1 MHLNLRRYFVHWV
14 HLHRQIGR
22 ITSHYPIMHL
32 LNNSRSRTWLCYLLL
47 RHQNPWIFSRNACCT
62 ILCVVCDR
70 PMLYNMPTSAQVHCL
85 RRLTNFQDQHHL
97 CLTCLRKDPLRP
109 RGMEVLYCPHKRARA
124 VHRTRKALKNVC
136 WTMKK
141 SPSDGAS
148 RILSHSRNMRDSES
162 SQRRRDA
169 RKKSGNIIYLR
180 TCAPRFLFLFRS
192 SRSQFPTT
200 LPFLNAGI
208 GRPD

>member
-1 MHLNLRRYFVHWV
+1 MHLNLRQYFVLWV

-22 ITSHYPIMHL
+22 TTSHYPIMHL

-47 RHQNPWIFSRNACCT
+47 HRQNPWIFSRNACGT

-85 RRLTNFQDQHHL
+85 RRLTNFRDQHHL
-97 CLTCLRKDPLRP
+97 CLTCLRKDPPRP
-109 RGMEVLYCPHKRARA
+109 MGMGVLCCPHKRARA
-124 VHRTRKALKNVC
+124 VHKTRKALKNVC
-136 WTMKK
+136 WTVRK
-141 SPSDGAS
+141 SPNDGAS

-162 SQRRRDA
+162 SQLGIDA
-169 RKKSGNIIYLR
+169 GKKSGSIIYLR
-180 TCAPRFLFLFRS
+180 TFASRFLFLFRS

-208 GRPD
+208 GRTD

>member
-1 MHLNLRRYFVHWV
+1 MHLNLRQYFVLWV

-22 ITSHYPIMHL
+22 TTSHYPIMHL

-47 RHQNPWIFSRNACCT
+47 RRQNPWIFSRNACGT

-85 RRLTNFQDQHHL
+85 RRLTNFRDQHHL
-97 CLTCLRKDPLRP
+97 CLTCLRKDPPRP
-109 RGMEVLYCPHKRARA
+109 MGMGVLCCPHKRARA
-124 VHRTRKALKNVC
+124 VHKTRKALKNVC
-136 WTMKK
+136 WTVRK
-141 SPSDGAS
+141 SPNDGAS
-148 RILSHSRNMRDSES
+148 RILSHLRNMRDSES
-162 SQRRRDA
+162 SQLGIDA
-169 RKKSGNIIYLR
+169 GKKSGSVIYLR
-180 TCAPRFLFLFRS
+180 TFASRFLFLFRS